1 MAKKATWHRWLGP
14 IAEVCS
20 IASFARFIIQYAW
33 SHWADMPVSSKSTI
47 IVGVVFA
54 AIALAFRSY
63 DRAKLSAT
71 KRKVVTTV
79 LARESNTG
87 SALTQYDV
95 IVISAYIAMG
105 MFVLLWLSM
114 WLGAWVNAFRD
125 IHPQAPWYQWF
136 EWWNR

>member
-1 MAKKATWHRWLGP
+1 M
-14 IAEVCS
+14 C
-20 IASFARFIIQYAW
+20 FIIQYVW
-33 SHWADMPVSSKSTI
+33 SHWADMPVSSRSAI

-63 DRAKLSAT
+63 DRAELSTT

-79 LARESNTG
+79 LARESSMG

-95 IVISAYIAMG
+95 ILISAYVAAGILA
-105 MFVLLWLSM
+105 LLWISI
-114 WLGAWVNAFRD
+114 WLGCYFRVFKSPY
-125 IHPQAPWYQWF
+125 PQAPWYQWL